1 MRLSHILEGS
11 SLRRP
16 RVVRQRRVIN
26 GRLVSGKL
34 RILDENGRRRDM
46 HARTCYIGE
55 SCVEKKGFVA
65 QETSACPPVQREH
78 PRAYTVT
85 RPYYV
90 MSSHLIPLVHVTI
103 HQPLLPRGTT
113 TTKPPPTDCY
123 AILLLQSTL
132 RHTHS
137 AMSLSSQT
145 TLISS
150 SAKHTNPPLHRRPSQ
165 HARRR
170 ASLHAAHP
178 HAHTHAHAHAH
189 THAHAPG
196 RRSSEGEAGRRAL
209 AAGLAMHTLDQGK
222 KKKQGE
228 VSTPWQVSMK

>member
-1 MRLSHILEGS
+1 M
-11 SLRRP
+11 
-16 RVVRQRRVIN
+16 
-26 GRLVSGKL
+26 
-34 RILDENGRRRDM
+34 
-46 HARTCYIGE
+46 
-55 SCVEKKGFVA
+55 
-65 QETSACPPVQREH
+65 
-78 PRAYTVT
+78 
-85 RPYYV
+85 
-90 MSSHLIPLVHVTI
+90 IPLVHVTI

-132 RHTHS
+132 CHTHS

-178 HAHTHAHAHAH
+178 HAHTHAHA
-189 THAHAPG
+189 PG

-228 VSTPWQVSMK
+228 VSIPWQVSMK